1 MSICI
6 MLVVH
11 IIPTYNEKEN
21 IELFLTAL
29 LKIKHQDKRRRHLI
43 LVVDDKS
50 PDGTGQ
56 LVRQFALKHQFVYL
70 LSGAKQGLGKA
81 MARGLRY
88 AIFKLKADVVIPNE
102 ADFAF
107 DPKYI
112 LPALKKIDQGYDV
125 VVGSRHVGDGRTE
138 GWTTNRKINHWIAN
152 TLFAT
157 WVAGVRQVSDHNG
170 AFRAV
175 RVKRVLDKLSF
186 NNYPTGFGFFCYW
199 LFKLTRVTDKFYELP
214 VVYKFRTKGESKIS
228 FNPKYL
234 GNYLRDVIEY
244 IGLSFQIRRER
255 IKIGL

>member
-1 MSICI
+1 

-29 LKIKHQDKRRRHLI
+29 LKVKYQDKERKHLI
-43 LVVDDKS
+43 LVVDDNS

-56 LVRQFALKHQFVYL
+56 LVRQFTLKHRFVYL
-70 LSGAKQGLGKA
+70 LSGAKRGLGKA
-81 MARGLRY
+81 MIRGLVY
-88 AIFKLKADVVIPNE
+88 AVKELKADVVIPNE
-102 ADFAF
+102 GDFAF

-138 GWTTNRKINHWIAN
+138 GWTVNRKINHWIAN
-152 TLFAT
+152 TFFAT

-175 RVKRVLDKLSF
+175 RVKGVLDKLSF

-199 LFKLTRVTDKFYELP
+199 LFKLTQVTDKFYELP
-214 VVYKFRTKGESKIS
+214 VVYRFRTRGESKIS
-228 FNPKYL
+228 FNLKYL
-234 GNYLRDVIEY
+234 GNYLRDVMEY
-244 IGLSFQIRRER
+244 IDLSFQIRRER
-255 IKIGL
+255 TKMGL

>member
-1 MSICI
+1 

-29 LKIKHQDKRRRHLI
+29 LKVKYQDKERKHLI
-43 LVVDDKS
+43 LVVDDNS

-56 LVRQFALKHQFVYL
+56 LVRQFALKHRFVYL
-70 LSGAKQGLGKA
+70 LSGAKRGLGKA
-81 MARGLRY
+81 MIRGLVY
-88 AIFKLKADVVIPNE
+88 AVKELKADVVIPNE
-102 ADFAF
+102 GDFAF

-138 GWTTNRKINHWIAN
+138 GWTISRKINHWIAN

-157 WVAGVRQVSDHNG
+157 WVADVRQVSDHNG

-175 RVKRVLDKLSF
+175 RVKGCWISCRLIIIRPDLV
-186 NNYPTGFGFFCYW
+186 FCYW
-199 LFKLTRVTDKFYELP
+199 LFKL
-214 VVYKFRTKGESKIS
+214 
-228 FNPKYL
+228 PK
-234 GNYLRDVIEY
+234 
-244 IGLSFQIRRER
+244 
-255 IKIGL
+255 

>member
-1 MSICI
+1 

-21 IELFLTAL
+21 IGLFLTAL

-43 LVVDDKS
+43 LVVDDNS

-56 LVRQFALKHQFVYL
+56 LVRQFTLKHRFVYL
-70 LSGAKQGLGKA
+70 LSGAKHGLGKA
-81 MARGLRY
+81 MIRGLVY
-88 AIFKLKADVVIPNE
+88 AVKKLKADVVIPNE

-138 GWTTNRKINHWIAN
+138 GWTISRKINHWIAN

-157 WVAGVRQVSDHNG
+157 WVADVRQVSDHNG

-175 RVKRVLDKLSF
+175 RVKGVLDKLSF
-186 NNYPTGFGFFCYW
+186 NNYPIGFGFFCYW
-199 LFKLTRVTDKFYELP
+199 LFKLTQVTDKFYELP
-214 VVYKFRTKGESKIS
+214 VVYKFRTRGESKIS

-234 GNYLRDVIEY
+234 GNYLRDIMEY
-244 IGLSFQIRRER
+244 IDLSFQIRRER
-255 IKIGL
+255 TKIGL